1 MISGNQTWEEPIP
14 ISETKDDLPAFPVHC
29 FPTAVGEYITAL
41 SENTQTS
48 VDMAAVV
55 ALGILAVATQRYYR
69 IEGNSGYYEP
79 LNLYVLLVAEPGER
93 KSSIMQSFTRF
104 LNSYEEK
111 NRVRLYADD
120 CSSEALTTLLAENDG
135 LMAVISTEGSIFDI
149 IAGRYTGQKVNLD
162 VWLKGHCGD
171 EIRVDRKNRDAEYIH
186 TPRLTTVLA
195 VQPSVLEEVMENRVM
210 NGRGLVA
217 RFLMAIPAS
226 RIGKRIFLSQAIPED
241 AVNSFQSVL
250 ESIFLST
257 SNKVIQTIRLSE
269 EAKII
274 IENYFMENE
283 KLLADR
289 SNSMREWLAKNVG
302 AVLRI
307 AGILHLADGK
317 KSKELLSGKTMQN
330 ATKIGKYF
338 YSHAKYAYDV
348 MDSGN
353 TLKKA
358 EYVLSKLKQSDKTQI
373 TRRELFRSCR
383 GSYFKQVAEIKP
395 ILDMVEE
402 YGYIRQETVAKT
414 GTNRPSEMIYISPY
428 LYGLKGQQ
436 GQ

>member
-1 MISGNQTWEEPIP
+1 MISDNQTWEEPIP
-14 ISETKDDLPAFPVHC
+14 ISETKDDLPVFPVHC

-93 KSSIMQSFTRF
+93 KSSIMQSFIRF
-104 LNSYEEK
+104 LNDYEET
-111 NRVRLYADD
+111 NHVRLYADD

-135 LMAVISTEGSIFDI
+135 LMAVISAEGSIFDI

-171 EIRVDRKNRDAEYIH
+171 EIRVDRKKRDAEYIH
-186 TPRLTTVLA
+186 NPRLTTVLA
-195 VQPSVLEEVMENRVM
+195 VQPSVLEEVMGNRVM

-226 RIGKRIFLSQAIPED
+226 RIGKRIFLSKAIPES

-250 ESIFLST
+250 ESIFLSAG
-257 SNKVIQTIRLSE
+257 NKEMQTIRLSE
-269 EAKII
+269 AARII

-289 SNSMREWLAKNVG
+289 ANSMKEWLAKNVG

-317 KSKELLSGKTMQN
+317 ESKELLSGETMQN
-330 ATKIGKYF
+330 ATEIGRYF
-338 YSHAKYAYDV
+338 YAHAKYAYDV

-353 TLKKA
+353 ALKMA
-358 EYVLSKLKQSDKTQI
+358 EYVLSKLRQSGKSQT
-373 TRRELFRSCR
+373 TRRELFRACR

-395 ILDMVEE
+395 ILDMIEE
-402 YGYIRQETVAKT
+402 YGYIRQETVSKA
-414 GTNRPSEMIYISPY
+414 GTNRPSEVIYISPY
-428 LYGLKGQQ
+428 LYGQKGQ
-436 GQ
+436 